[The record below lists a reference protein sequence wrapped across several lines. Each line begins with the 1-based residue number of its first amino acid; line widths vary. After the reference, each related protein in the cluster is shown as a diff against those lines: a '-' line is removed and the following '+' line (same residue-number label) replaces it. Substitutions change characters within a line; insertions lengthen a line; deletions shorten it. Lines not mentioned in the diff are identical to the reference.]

1 MSEIYLYILLF
12 LHTYWFYL
20 FMKMLQKVFVEKE
33 VVDLQND
40 ELKEVEADKRKKKAK
55 GEWRKER

>member
-55 GEWRKER
+55 GE